1 MFYIN
6 IELQIKFIQYFELT
20 TYNSFER
27 RSCWRVIVCIKYR
40 QLQGMYSSL
49 NPDTLK
55 RHYRKRGALRPIRNH
70 KIVKKI
76 IKNRKKIRSKPKTSC
91 KTVNT
96 GTFSHP
102 SYYNPDRS
110 DTVLTSGAYRVNYT
124 NFITGFRNAMDLP
137 FASSS
142 ICLD

>member
-1 MFYIN
+1 MLKSYCLHQVSTTTRHVLKFKPRYIKKTLPKEGG
-6 IELQIKFIQYFELT
+6 IEAHQKPQ
-20 TYNSFER
+20 N
-27 RSCWRVIVCIKYR
+27 
-40 QLQGMYSSL
+40 
-49 NPDTLK
+49 
-55 RHYRKRGALRPIRNH
+55 RKKNH
-70 KIVKKI
+70 QKP
-76 IKNRKKIRSKPKTSC
+76 KKIRSKPKTSC